1 MTQVQRIEELCERL
15 NLPGIS
21 QNHDTLAQQAA
32 QEKWTYT
39 DYLEACLVAER
50 DLRSARTRQ
59 MLVRMAG
66 FPAIKTLDDYDFDF
80 AVGAPKAAIEQL
92 ATLAFVH
99 RRENV
104 VFLGPSGVGKTHLA
118 IALGYLTT
126 QAGLKARFIT
136 AANLLLQLERAQS
149 QGNLD
154 RLMRTLKAP
163 SVLIVDEIGYL
174 PLNRNQANL
183 FFQVVAE
190 RYEKGSMILT
200 SNLNF
205 GQWDETFAGNTALT
219 AAMLDRILH
228 HGHVIQIKGE
238 SWRLKDKRKAGIL
251 PGVQTSAT

>member
-1 MTQVQRIEELCERL
+1 
-15 NLPGIS
+15 
-21 QNHDTLAQQAA
+21 
-32 QEKWTYT
+32 
-39 DYLEACLVAER
+39 
-50 DLRSARTRQ
+50 
-59 MLVRMAG
+59 MAG